1 VTSEALPR
9 PLIAD
14 GIVTIDPR
22 ERALVVRPAPSARP
36 YAKVL
41 WAEGVRA
48 QAEAFR
54 RGGGP
59 RTVWAS
65 GGGSSRIAYG
75 LPEGADALAF
85 RFGIGDPVY
94 RRLVSTP
101 GLFARIAVD
110 RASDQ
115 ILGVTFKGR

>member
-9 PLIAD
+9 PLVAD
-14 GIVTIDPR
+14 GVVTIDAR

-48 QAEAFR
+48 QAEAAAFR
-54 RGGGP
+54 RSGGGP

-65 GGGSSRIAYG
+65 GAGQAQIAYG
-75 LPEGADALAF
+75 LPAGDDALAF
-85 RFGIGDPVY
+85 RFHVGHPVY
-94 RRLVSTP
+94 
-101 GLFARIAVD
+101 
-110 RASDQ
+110 
-115 ILGVTFKGR
+115 